1 VGSGESAG
9 RFIQEVIAVRVVSVS
24 AQRRKDVSA
33 RDNLSPPCVPEL
45 SFERIAVK
53 ALLQSVEEIYQKAQE
68 HT

>member
-1 VGSGESAG
+1 
-9 RFIQEVIAVRVVSVS
+9 VRVVSVS